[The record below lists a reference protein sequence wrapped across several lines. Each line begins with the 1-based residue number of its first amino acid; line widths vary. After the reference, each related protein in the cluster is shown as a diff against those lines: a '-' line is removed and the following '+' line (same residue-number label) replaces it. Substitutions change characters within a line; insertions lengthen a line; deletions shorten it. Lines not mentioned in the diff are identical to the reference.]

1 MEIPIFLVP
10 TLIKIE
16 NGNRDF
22 AYIVCLPQ
30 QVWSMYLGANQ
41 FFFLINE

>member
-22 AYIVCLPQ
+22 AY
-30 QVWSMYLGANQ
+30 
-41 FFFLINE
+41 LIYIYMPTLSYPLTLF